1 MLCIVGLLLCVG
13 LVLSVSRRDTASLPA
28 SYFPDRTRTLQQTS
42 VLLDELMK
50 LGFTI
55 RELLESYGKVAR
67 ILPDMELDEL
77 KGKLRWA
84 QVGVVRTVLDLT
96 NDEYWQMCQQF
107 PPPEYRQIVDKWRAL
122 LRGKS

>member
-1 MLCIVGLLLCVG
+1 VLCIVGLLLCVG

-42 VLLDELMK
+42 VL
-50 LGFTI
+50 
-55 RELLESYGKVAR
+55 
-67 ILPDMELDEL
+67 LDEL